1 VRLKAFSRKLALALS
16 ITLLVNV
23 IVQVLQVYRYSYDA
37 YTHIFFADHYRR
49 SWFSLWDTRWY
60 GGFPVTS
67 YPPLAH
73 QLTALLSPI
82 FGTVVSYQIM
92 SVASA
97 LILTYSIYL
106 FSKIFVGEE
115 CAGYAAIVA
124 SLLPSTGIMLNTF
137 GQLPTVLSTALSLI
151 AAYKLD
157 VYLSTSSKLSM
168 AQAVLWTALSG
179 FTHHVTIVFF
189 TPLLVLLVMVK
200 NIRLGKRLAKR
211 MFLYTVFSAALLAL
225 VLHPFIEYVLNHPG
239 WEEVPHATRYNIFS
253 NPAYSFPFFWAMYS
267 FTIFLLPNAF
277 AVAFR
282 DRSVRPLLAAFLFL
296 FILGLGGTTPLP
308 ATIFGSLW
316 RILTYDKFAFW
327 ASISYTPFLAI
338 MVSDAGG
345 FVEKY
350 YYGGAGEKSRRART
364 LLLTITFSALLVSFT
379 LSSTATVLLGLQPPQ
394 LSSTQLNVL
403 AQFLDSNRGWKYVT
417 LGFGSQRI
425 LLSSMTEAPMFDG
438 GYNQAKTQQIFTES
452 SVESVDA
459 AKYFPDG
466 ISFLKQVIEEESGR
480 GLKYVLSADDYYTPI
495 LREMGLKPVLE
506 VEGGVKVVVWEASY
520 ALYQQPQS
528 PPPENPFTIIAWSLG
543 PVSLMSAAV
552 LLEAYGLKRSI
563 ILQG

>member
-1 VRLKAFSRKLALALS
+1 M
-16 ITLLVNV
+16 LVNV

-73 QLTALLSPI
+73 QLTALLSPV

-137 GQLPTVLSTALSLI
+137 GQLPTVLSTAFSLI

-157 VYLSTSSKLSM
+157 VYLSTSSKLSV

-211 MFLYTVFSAALLAL
+211 MFL
-225 VLHPFIEYVLNHPG
+225 
-239 WEEVPHATRYNIFS
+239 
-253 NPAYSFPFFWAMYS
+253 
-267 FTIFLLPNAF
+267 
-277 AVAFR
+277 
-282 DRSVRPLLAAFLFL
+282 
-296 FILGLGGTTPLP
+296 
-308 ATIFGSLW
+308 
-316 RILTYDKFAFW
+316 
-327 ASISYTPFLAI
+327 
-338 MVSDAGG
+338 
-345 FVEKY
+345 
-350 YYGGAGEKSRRART
+350 
-364 LLLTITFSALLVSFT
+364 
-379 LSSTATVLLGLQPPQ
+379 
-394 LSSTQLNVL
+394 
-403 AQFLDSNRGWKYVT
+403 
-417 LGFGSQRI
+417 
-425 LLSSMTEAPMFDG
+425 
-438 GYNQAKTQQIFTES
+438 
-452 SVESVDA
+452 
-459 AKYFPDG
+459 
-466 ISFLKQVIEEESGR
+466 
-480 GLKYVLSADDYYTPI
+480 
-495 LREMGLKPVLE
+495 
-506 VEGGVKVVVWEASY
+506 
-520 ALYQQPQS
+520 
-528 PPPENPFTIIAWSLG
+528 
-543 PVSLMSAAV
+543 
-552 LLEAYGLKRSI
+552 
-563 ILQG
+563 